1 MAQVI
6 TDKRD
11 VEFVLHEQLEV
22 EKLAKHERF
31 AEFTKKTVDLILSEA
46 RNLAVKEMLPVLR
59 IADEEGCK
67 LENGTV
73 RVPESFHR
81 IYELFNKRGI
91 RPVLLVADSAEIIFP
106 VAVEPP
112 NTLVIPKSSFS

>member
-22 EKLAKHERF
+22 EKLAKYERF
-31 AEFTKKTVDLILSEA
+31 AEFNKKTVDLILSEA
-46 RNLAVKEMLPVLR
+46 RNLAVKEMLPVLK

-67 LENGTV
+67 FENGTV
-73 RVPESFHR
+73 KAPEAFHR
-81 IYELFNKRGI
+81 IYDLFKEGEWIASVR
-91 RPVLLVADSAEIIFP
+91 
-106 VAVEPP
+106 
-112 NTLVIPKSSFS
+112 